1 MAIFLDDSSGG
12 GINSITAKIN
22 SLTVRADLTWYG
34 LSLLLTKRSPFGSLF
49 KLFPGLALFLILIK
63 VLFRLP
69 SEGFQS

>member
-34 LSLLLTKRSPFGSLF
+34 FVINEERSPFGSLF